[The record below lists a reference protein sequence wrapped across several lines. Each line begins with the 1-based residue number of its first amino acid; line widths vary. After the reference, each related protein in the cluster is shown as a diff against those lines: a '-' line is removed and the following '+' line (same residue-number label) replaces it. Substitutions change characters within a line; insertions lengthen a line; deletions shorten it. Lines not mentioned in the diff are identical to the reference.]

1 TTRTAKVEFKEVIAM
16 EVILLEKIA
25 NLGSLGDKV
34 AVKSG
39 YARNFLLPF
48 GKATPATAA
57 NIEAFEARRAELE
70 KIAAAKTAEAEARA
84 AKLADV
90 TLSISAKAC
99 EDGKLLGPICS
110 RDIADAV
117 TAAGVEL
124 EKCEVR
130 LPEGPLR
137 NVGEFDVAVQ
147 LHTDVETT
155 VKVVVVAG

>member
-1 TTRTAKVEFKEVIAM
+1 M

-25 NLGSLGDKV
+25 NLGNLGDKV
-34 AVKSG
+34 AVKAG

-70 KIAAAKTAEAEARA
+70 KNAAERKAEADARA
-84 AKLADV
+84 AKMADLTV
-90 TLSISAKAC
+90 TITANAG
-99 EDGKLLGPICS
+99 EEGKLFGSIGT

-117 TAAGVEL
+117 TAAGVEI
-124 EKCEVR
+124 EKSEVR

-137 NVGEFDVAVQ
+137 NVGEYDIDLH
-147 LHTDVETT
+147 LHTDVEAT
-155 VKVVVVAG
+155 VKLVVVAG